1 MSTVLVTGVD
11 GGLAR
16 LTALLLAEQGA
27 QVIGVAHQPPA
38 TPLDGVALHVL
49 ELRGPQ
55 LRELLTASA
64 VDAVVHLAQPG
75 EEQPLGRAGG
85 GHVLATVELLSA
97 CAAAGVRRVV
107 LRSST
112 LVYGA
117 RLGQPLLR
125 TEDAPLRLR
134 GRGNPRHD
142 DVEVERF
149 AAGFARKNPGT
160 AVTVLRCA
168 SVVGGEASSPLA
180 RYLARM
186 APPVL
191 LGYDPLIQVLHAGD
205 AALMFALAALVEG
218 VSGAFNLAAASP
230 LPLSQAVRLAGRQP
244 LPLLAPA
251 FALGGALG
259 GLTGMLPRDLPFPPE
274 FFRFA
279 CLADTHKAVAQ
290 LDFTPRHTAQ
300 EALQTQAAV
309 ADS

>member
-1 MSTVLVTGVD
+1 MSTVLVTGLD

-27 QVIGVAHQPPA
+27 QVIGVARQAPKAPI
-38 TPLDGVALHVL
+38 DGVALHVL

-55 LRELLTASA
+55 LREVLGAGA

-75 EEQPLGRAGG
+75 EEQPAGRTGG

-125 TEDAPLRLR
+125 AEDAPLRLR
-134 GRGNPRHD
+134 GRGTARHD

-149 AAGFARKNPGT
+149 AAGFARKNPST

-168 SVVGGEASSPLA
+168 SLVGGDVSSPLA
-180 RYLARM
+180 RYLQRM
-186 APPVL
+186 TPPML
-191 LGYDPLIQVLHAGD
+191 LGYDPLVQVLHASD

-218 VSGAFNLAAASP
+218 VSGAFNLAAEGP
-230 LPLSQAVRLAGRQP
+230 LALSQAVRLAGRQP
-244 LPLLAPA
+244 LPLPAATFQARGA
-251 FALGGALG
+251 FA
-259 GLTGMLPRDLPFPPE
+259 GLAGVLPRDLPFPLE

-279 CLADTHKAVAQ
+279 CLADTSKAVAQ

-300 EALQTQAAV
+300 EALQAVAAV
-309 ADS
+309 AGG

>member
-11 GGLAR
+11 GGLAQ

-27 QVIGVAHQPPA
+27 QVIGVARQPPA

-55 LRELLTASA
+55 LRELLRAGA
-64 VDAVVHLAQPG
+64 VDVVVHLAQPG

-117 RLGQPLLR
+117 RLVQPLR
-125 TEDAPLRLR
+125 VEDAPLRLR

-160 AVTVLRCA
+160 AVAVLRCA
-168 SVVGGEASSPLA
+168 SLIGAGVGSPLD
-180 RYLARM
+180 RYLDRP

-218 VSGAFNLAAASP
+218 VTGAFNLAAEGR
-230 LPLSQAVRLAGRQP
+230 LPLSQAVRLAGRLP
-244 LPLLAPA
+244 LPLPAPA
-251 FALGGALG
+251 FGLGGALG
-259 GLTGMLPRDLPFPPE
+259 GLAGVLPRDLPFPPE

-279 CLADTHKAVAQ
+279 CLADTRKAVAQ
-290 LDFTPRHTAQ
+290 LGFAPRHTAQ
-300 EALQTQAAV
+300 EAVQKQAAV